1 MHQKLRRAGVEA
13 VLYVHEGMPH
23 GAWNRDVSAPE
34 TKEGFEELA
43 KFFGIHLEK

>member
-1 MHQKLRRAGVEA
+1 LSSTVRVHQKLRRAGVEA

-34 TKEGFEELA
+34 TK
-43 KFFGIHLEK
+43 